1 MLLGLAAL
9 SCALSA
15 FVPVSQAQDDPDDD
29 SNDAEYVDEGAAIGS
44 AVVAVAKAEER
55 AGDAA
60 DEVVVYGH
68 RPRVLT
74 PLPGV
79 DLDPGMASS
88 NIQRATGEEI
98 AASGAISTT
107 QFLNERLQSVTVQDT
122 TGNPFQQDL
131 VFRGFSASPLIATPQ
146 GLSVYLDGVRVNEP
160 FGQVMNWDLI
170 PLNAIDQLALLP
182 GSNPLFGLNS
192 LGGAL
197 SLTTKSGF
205 TAPGLDVTQ
214 TAGSWG
220 RHQTQLTAGASD
232 EHVGALVAL
241 NYLREDGWRHDSPS
255 SINQAFARADLD
267 GAWGRL
273 TAQILHADNELLG
286 GGLIPYEDMKVDPR
300 QVYTSP
306 DGAHNELDHLWL
318 TGRADLADDIS
329 SSVLAYRRNS
339 DQETVN
345 GDFWDDWV
353 EAAALRVPTCDVAPG
368 VPAAPNQAINGAENT
383 PGDPLVPNTGV
394 SGCITNGVL
403 GFGDTEQESRGL
415 GLQLNW
421 VTGRNQLVVGVTYD
435 SDETLFEQ
443 SEQLAYIL
451 ANRAVVADPDRQFS
465 RTTVTVIPPG
475 TPPPPPS
482 TDTLVAKRYVDEGCD
497 KDPASP
503 GFDPG
508 VDLILGIGACTP
520 GDYTQAIALLTGA
533 GFPSAI
539 IDIVIAASLVGTL
552 PPPDPG
558 GVVTFTDTLPVSNLL
573 AASSRP
579 VLQNRV
585 NGNNRAMAGYLF
597 DVFTLRDGLN
607 LSFGARYTYARV
619 RTETQNEYGRALFN
633 FQADD
638 LASLIPRCRGP
649 GDPPPLATNVT
660 DDLPFFTCREETH
673 VYRAFNPAVGLSWDA
688 RENLSLF
695 VNYSRGSRTPSAIE
709 LACARP
715 SREELLRDP
724 GLRPGCT
731 IPTSLSNDPFLPQ
744 VRSTTYEIGTR
755 GEWAGVFGW
764 DIALFQ
770 TDLDDDIL
778 FVSLGY
784 GNRGVFDTFG
794 STRRRGAEIGLK
806 GSTWRL
812 DWYLN
817 YSYVQA
823 TFESTASIINL
834 SNNSA
839 DRETLPGT
847 DLLEG
852 EFLIAPGDRIPG
864 VPLHA
869 LRAGVT
875 AEVLPRFTLGIQLI
889 AQAASYVRGNENNAH
904 RPGGTDNSSTSPRRF
919 RDYVGEGEIAQFAV
933 VNLDAGYRLTDTISA
948 FAQVDNLFDQ
958 QFVTAGQLG
967 RNAFPSVF
975 PSDPPY
981 GTRDAS
987 GFSNNSNDWTHSQFV
1002 GPGGPRAVWIGIRYV
1017 SQ

>member
-1 MLLGLAAL
+1 M
-9 SCALSA
+9 
-15 FVPVSQAQDDPDDD
+15 
-29 SNDAEYVDEGAAIGS
+29 
-44 AVVAVAKAEER
+44 
-55 AGDAA
+55 
-60 DEVVVYGH
+60 VYGK

-79 DLDPGMASS
+79 KLDPGLATS
-88 NIQRATGEEI
+88 NIQRATAEEI

-107 QFLNERLQSVTVQDT
+107 QFMSERLQSVTVQDN

-160 FGQVMNWDLI
+160 FGQVVNWDLI

-192 LGGAL
+192 LAGAL

-205 TAPGLDVTQ
+205 TAPGLDATQ

-220 RHQTQLTAGASD
+220 RRQTQLTAGASD
-232 EHVGALVAL
+232 EHVGGLLAI
-241 NYLREDGWRHDSPS
+241 NYLREDGWRRSSPS
-255 SINQAFARADLD
+255 AINQAFARGDVESSR
-267 GAWGRL
+267 GQL
-273 TAQILHADNELLG
+273 TVQLLHADNELLG
-286 GGLIPYEDMKVDPR
+286 GGLIPAEDLRVDPR

-306 DGAHNELDHLWL
+306 DGISNELDHLWL
-318 TGRADLADDIS
+318 TGRADFNDDFS
-329 SSVLAYRRNS
+329 TSVLAYRRNS
-339 DQETVN
+339 DQESVN

-353 EAAALRVPTCDVAPG
+353 EAAALRIPTCDVAPG

-421 VTGRNQLVVGVTYD
+421 VTARNQLVVGATYD
-435 SDETLFEQ
+435 SDGTLFEQ

-451 ANRAVVADPDRQFS
+451 ADRQVVADPDRQFS
-465 RTTVTVIPPG
+465 RTTITVVPPG
-475 TPPPPPS
+475 TPLPPPS

-503 GFDPG
+503 DFDPG

-520 GDYTQAIALLTGA
+520 GDYAQAIALMTGA
-533 GFPSAI
+533 GFPSVF
-539 IDIVIAASLVGTL
+539 IDTVTAASLIGTL

-558 GVVTFTDTLPVSNLL
+558 GTFSFTDTLPVTNLL

-579 VLQNRV
+579 ILQNRV
-585 NGNNRAMAGYLF
+585 NGNNRSIAGYLF
-597 DVFTLRDGLN
+597 DVLSVRPGVN
-607 LSFGARYTYARV
+607 LSFGARYSYTRV

-638 LASLIPRCRGP
+638 LASIIPRCRGP

-673 VYRAFNPAVGLSWDA
+673 VYRAFNPAVGISWDA

-695 VNYSRGSRTPSAIE
+695 ANYSRGSRTPSAIE

-715 SREELLRDP
+715 SREDLLRDP

-731 IPTSLSNDPFLPQ
+731 IPTTLSNDPFLPQ
-744 VRSTTYEIGTR
+744 VRSTTYELGTR
-755 GEWAGVFGW
+755 GEWVDLFSW

-770 TDLDDDIL
+770 TDLDDDII
-778 FVSLGY
+778 FVALGY

-794 STRRRGAEIGLK
+794 RTRRRGAEIGLK
-806 GSTWRL
+806 GATQRI
-812 DWYLN
+812 DWYVN
-817 YSYVQA
+817 YSHVEA
-823 TFESTASIINL
+823 TFQSQASVINL
-834 SNNSA
+834 SNSSA
-839 DRETLPGT
+839 DRETIPGT

-852 EFLIAPGDRIPG
+852 EFLIAPGDIIPG
-864 VPLHA
+864 VPAHA
-869 LRAGVT
+869 LRAGVV
-875 AEVLPRFTLGIQLI
+875 AEVLPHFTLGIQLL
-889 AQAASYVRGNENNAH
+889 AQSSAYVRGNENNAH
-904 RPGGTDNSSTSPRRF
+904 RPGGTDNSSTKPRHF
-919 RDYVGEGEIAQFAV
+919 RDYVGAGEIAPFAV
-933 VNLDAGYRLTDTISA
+933 FNLDAGYRITATISA
-948 FAQVDNLFDQ
+948 FAQVDNLFDAN
-958 QFVTAGQLG
+958 FVTAGQLG
-967 RNAFPSVF
+967 RNAFPSEF
-975 PSDPPY
+975 PTDAPY

-987 GFSNNSNDWTHSQFV
+987 GFSNNSNDWTHSQFA
-1002 GPGGPRAVWIGIRYV
+1002 GPGGPRAVWVGIRYA